1 MNLTGGET
9 FPTPLIK
16 LAKTRFNQKIKFP
29 LDTRLHIREIALNND
44 CNTHIVHIL
53 RKILDSNFFSN

>member
-9 FPTPLIK
+9 FPTPH
-16 LAKTRFNQKIKFP
+16 KIKFP